1 VAITPEITSKKV
13 NRDVISQLV
22 RSYRESHLGNRMPA
36 YDGRKSLYTAGA
48 LPFEAKEFVVKL
60 VEKNDPASSSSSVK

>member
-1 VAITPEITSKKV
+1 MAITPEITSKKV

-60 VEKNDPASSSSSVK
+60 AERGDPASSSSSVR